1 MTTTQPASASAAAA
15 TATTIEAVALNS
27 AIAAESSTTKK
38 DPIEVFRSDYELLP
52 FVVTKLH
59 MDFDIH
65 DNKTTVTS
73 ELTIEPNPK
82 SKSAPGGGCGG
93 DLVLDGDESCVKLW
107 VLQLDGRDLVE
118 GQDYVLET
126 GKLIL
131 KQSALGDD
139 GRGGLLKTVVE
150 IVPEENT
157 QLSGLYKS
165 GPMYCSQC
173 EALGFRRITYYP

>member
-1 MTTTQPASASAAAA
+1 MTTTQPPSSPSSSSSSSSAAA
-15 TATTIEAVALNS
+15 ALNS

-38 DPIEVFRSDYELLP
+38 DPIEVFRADYEPLP
-52 FVVTKLH
+52 HIVTKLQ

-82 SKSAPGGGCGG
+82 SKSAGG
-93 DLVLDGDESCVKLW
+93 DLVLDGDESCVKLF

-118 GQDYVLET
+118 GEDYVLET

-131 KQSALGDD
+131 KQSALERDEGK
-139 GRGGLLKTVVE
+139 GGLLKTVVE